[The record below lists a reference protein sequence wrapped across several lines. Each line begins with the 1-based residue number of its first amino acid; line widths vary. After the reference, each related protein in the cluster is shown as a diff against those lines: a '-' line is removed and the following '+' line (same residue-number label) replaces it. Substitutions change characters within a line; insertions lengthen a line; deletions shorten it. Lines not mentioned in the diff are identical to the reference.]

1 MVNLEIS
8 EDLLKGFDIKD
19 SSQLKEIIEMGIK
32 QMKIEKALHLFKEG
46 KISIARA
53 AEVAGI
59 SLREMMLQVAA
70 RGIKPMYDQQMVKEE
85 MQ

>member
-1 MVNLEIS
+1 MTTLEIS
-8 EDLLKGFDIKD
+8 EDLLKDFDIKD

-32 QMKIEKALHLFKEG
+32 QMKIEKALHLFKEE
-46 KISIARA
+46 KISIAKA

-59 SLREMMLQVAA
+59 SLREMMLQASA
-70 RGIKPMYDQQMVKEE
+70 RGIKPMYDQQMVEEE